1 MTTNNSMIAP
11 KAKESAYL
19 ARFVVVVNGE
29 VSVSFQYRVAA
40 NSTRS
45 ALFLEKGIILTLG
58 DTVCPEKVTIP

>member
-1 MTTNNSMIAP
+1 MTANNSMIAP
-11 KAKESAYL
+11 KAKKSAYL

-45 ALFLEKGIILTLG
+45 ALFFEKIIILLFRY
-58 DTVCPEKVTIP
+58 PISP